1 MDPVLIGR
9 HNLRAP
15 ARGWGGASVP
25 LALASLLAIVIA
37 LGAAQA
43 SVHDPA
49 AGPVALRTTPT
60 VTYISGTQIPAPPA
74 SFAFHSPSLRQG
86 VFVMRPGKGATPIT
100 LSGAGNLY
108 ASYLSSMAGA
118 GWTLVAQQVPSPAG
132 EWTLNW
138 QFQTQTAVVQFFMT
152 PKPRLDVTICPPNP
166 YC

>member
-37 LGAAQA
+37 LGAAQG
-43 SVHDPA
+43 SVHDPS
-49 AGPVALRTTPT
+49 GPIALRTTPT
-60 VTYISGTQIPAPPA
+60 ATYLPGTQVPAPPA
-74 SFAFHSPSLRQG
+74 SFAFHPPSPRQG
-86 VFVMRPGKGATPIT
+86 AYVMRPGKGAPPTT
-100 LSGAGNLY
+100 LSAAGSLY

-138 QFQTQTAVVQFFMT
+138 RFQAQTAVVQFFMT

>member
-15 ARGWGGASVP
+15 ARGWGGATVP

-37 LGAAQA
+37 LGAAQG
-43 SVHDPA
+43 SVHDPS
-49 AGPVALRTTPT
+49 GPVALRTNPA
-60 VTYISGTQIPAPPA
+60 VTYITGTQVPSPPA
-74 SFAFHSPSLRQG
+74 SFAFRAPSLRQG
-86 VFVMRPGKGATPIT
+86 AYVMRPGKSAPPIT
-100 LSGAGNLY
+100 LSAAGSLY

-132 EWTLNW
+132 EWSLNW
-138 QFQTQTAVVQFFMT
+138 RFQAQTAVVQFFVT
-152 PKPRLDVTICPPNP
+152 PQPRLSVTLCPPNP